1 MQSVLCTFSQ
11 FSASD
16 HAGLAGS
23 KGEMLAKL
31 YQSGYPVPDGFV
43 ILSTAFDE
51 NGLKAAAHNEVRTAF
66 SHLIHSSPTQKLAV
80 RSSALAEDS
89 ANASYAG
96 EFETVL
102 NVSSETGFYEAIR
115 TVFASSNSE
124 NVKIYAEATGQTN
137 TQTMAVVVQHMLAP
151 SYAGVLFTSDP
162 IVMDASIMRGNLIKG
177 LGDKLVAGE
186 VNGDA
191 FSYRTDT
198 GVYDGPDYFR
208 PYQQALYSMATKLL
222 DTLQAPQDIEWAIHQ
237 EKLFLLQCRPI
248 THRADTPEVWND
260 SLQYNC
266 LWSNTNFGEMF
277 GNVITPFTWSV
288 IEEVFKNRLLR
299 RHIAFGLIAGHIYN
313 NISLIYSIYRKMGKK
328 HDDVLGTFNLI
339 YGNVPD
345 HLEIPIIPLSW
356 LDVIKVFLIQI
367 GLLLKASLGLRKY
380 RVWAK
385 DECPVWCEAKFL
397 AIGQSKDN
405 AGLLKVYA
413 DIEPTIIKSF
423 AMVAYVTTQF
433 IHHQNKL
440 KAALS
445 GMVEAEDIEVILS
458 GLEEGSGQ
466 LQSMGLLMG
475 IAAVRKG
482 DITREEFIRQYGHR
496 GYDEAEF
503 AVPRIAEDPDWIDKL
518 LAQQKAADPATLLS
532 KQKESRQRIWKS
544 LEQRQPKLAVKLGKL
559 CATAITLA
567 YNRELVKSENSRQT
581 WVMRKWVEKA
591 EEINHQAAG
600 DLFYLSKDEL
610 FRFMQ
615 GDRQVLQHIPA
626 RRETYAMYSA
636 LPPLPNLISGP
647 IDPFQWA
654 KMPNRRSDYFDAKQ
668 PMPQV
673 EVDKLIKG
681 FPGSPGLVEGTV
693 RVLLSRECMDEFVSG
708 EILVT
713 SFTNVGWTPLFPHAA
728 AIVTDIG
735 APLSHAA
742 IVARELGIP
751 AVFGTGSATM
761 KLKTGDKIRVNG
773 AQGIVELL

>member
-1 MQSVLCTFSQ
+1 MKSILCTFSQ
-11 FSASD
+11 FSKSD

-51 NGLKAAAHNEVRTAF
+51 NGLKAEAHNEVLTFVSR
-66 SHLIHSSPTQKLAV
+66 LIHSSPTQKLAV

-102 NVSSETGFYEAIR
+102 NVSSETGFYEAIQ
-115 TVFASSNSE
+115 TVFESSKSE
-124 NVKIYAEATGQTN
+124 SVKIYAEAIGQTN
-137 TQTMAVVVQHMLAP
+137 TQIMAVVVQHMLAP
-151 SYAGVLFTSDP
+151 SCAGVLFTSDP
-162 IVMDASIMRGNLIKG
+162 IVMDASIMRGNLTEG
-177 LGDKLVAGE
+177 LADKLVAGE
-186 VNGDA
+186 VTGDA
-191 FSYRTDT
+191 FCYRIDT
-198 GVYDGPDYFR
+198 GAYDGPDYFK

-222 DTLQAPQDIEWAIHQ
+222 HTLKAPQDIEWAIHQ
-237 EKLFLLQCRPI
+237 GKLFLLQCRPI
-248 THRADTPEVWND
+248 THRTDTPEVWND
-260 SLQYNC
+260 SLKYNC

-288 IEEVFKNRLLR
+288 LEEFFKNRLLG

-313 NISLIYSIYRKMGKK
+313 NISLIYSFHRKLGKK
-328 HDDVLGTFNLI
+328 HDDALSSFNLV
-339 YGNVPD
+339 YGNLPD
-345 HLEIPIIPLSW
+345 HLDIPIIPLSW
-356 LDVIKVFLIQI
+356 LDLIRVFLLQI

-380 RVWAK
+380 RSWAK
-385 DECPVWCEAKFL
+385 DECPAWCEEKFL

-405 AGLLKVYA
+405 ADLLRAYA
-413 DIEPTIIKSF
+413 DTEPAMIKSF
-423 AMVAYVTTQF
+423 EMVSFVTSQF
-433 IHHQNKL
+433 INHQNKL

-445 GMVEAEDIEVILS
+445 GRVEAEDIEVILS

-482 DITREEFIRQYGHR
+482 DITQEEFMRQYGHR
-496 GYDEAEF
+496 GIDEAEF
-503 AVPRIAEDPDWIDKL
+503 ASPRIAEDPDWIDKL
-518 LAQQKAADPATLLS
+518 IAQQQVADPSALLS
-532 KQKESRQRIWKS
+532 KQKESRNRIWKS
-544 LEQRQPKLAVKLGKL
+544 LEQRQPKQAVKLRKL
-559 CATAITLA
+559 CATATTLA
-567 YNRELVKSENSRQT
+567 YTRELIKSENFRIS
-581 WVMRKWVEKA
+581 WAIRKWVEKA
-591 EEINHQAAG
+591 EEINQQKAG
-600 DLFYLSKDEL
+600 ELFYLSKDEL
-610 FRFMQ
+610 IRYMQ
-615 GDRQVLQHIPA
+615 GDRQVLDHIPA
-626 RRETYAMYSA
+626 RRETYAIYSA

-654 KMPNRRSDYFDAKQ
+654 KMPNRRTDYFDAKH
-668 PMPQV
+668 PLPRV
-673 EVDKLIKG
+673 EVDNVIKG

-693 RVLLSRECMDEFVSG
+693 RVLLSHECMDEFVNG

-713 SFTNVGWTPLFPHAA
+713 SFANVGWTPLFPHAA

-773 AQGIVELL
+773 GQGIVELL